1 MEQSE
6 RSTIINLCYAH
17 NTIVELTRITGFHWT
32 TFSRIMKAYDDSNLY
47 LEKQNVVCMIGS
59 GNFASALV
67 INVGDN
73 VKANPETFDPIV
85 NMWVFEEDINGRK
98 LTEIINEEHENVKY
112 LPGIKLP
119 SNVKAVPDVL
129 EAAEGADIYIFCLP
143 HQFVSKSCSVLKSQ
157 VKAGAIGISLIKGFQ
172 IKDGEL
178 ILMSEEI
185 SNMLNGM
192 PVSVL
197 MGANLA
203 TEIAEDQYFPNTD
216 TGFSDGMKMGNNTKA
231 AIIRM
236 GIMEMIEFVKLYEP
250 NTQISTYLESCGV
263 ADIMTTAYGGRNRA
277 LSEEFAKQYP
287 NNSFEDL
294 EKEMLNGQKLQGPL
308 TAKEVANVIK
318 TKKLEKKIPF
328 ICHYQCNLREEGI
341 PPQDL
346 LESVQFTTYK
356 FVK

>member
-1 MEQSE
+1 MV
-6 RSTIINLCYAH
+6 L
-17 NTIVELTRITGFHWT
+17 
-32 TFSRIMKAYDDSNLY
+32 K
-47 LEKQNVVCMIGS
+47 VCMIGS

-178 ILMSEEI
+178 ILMSQEI

-192 PVSVL
+192 PMSVL

-203 TEIAEDQYFPNTD
+203 TEIAEGKFCESTI
-216 TGFSDGMKMGNNTKA
+216 GCKS
-231 AIIRM
+231 
-236 GIMEMIEFVKLYEP
+236 YE
-250 NTQISTYLESCGV
+250 NGKTFRSLFQTNIFRTQIVEGGSNNCGKV
-263 ADIMTTAYGGRNRA
+263 WRSQEYNCCWSWI
-277 LSEEFAKQYP
+277 L
-287 NNSFEDL
+287 
-294 EKEMLNGQKLQGPL
+294 
-308 TAKEVANVIK
+308 
-318 TKKLEKKIPF
+318 
-328 ICHYQCNLREEGI
+328 
-341 PPQDL
+341 
-346 LESVQFTTYK
+346 
-356 FVK
+356 

>member
-1 MEQSE
+1 MV
-6 RSTIINLCYAH
+6 L
-17 NTIVELTRITGFHWT
+17 
-32 TFSRIMKAYDDSNLY
+32 K
-47 LEKQNVVCMIGS
+47 VCMIGS

-203 TEIAEDQYFPNTD
+203 TEIAEGKFCESTIGCKSYENGKTFRSLFQTNIFRTQIVEGDRITVEMCGGLKNIIAVGA
-216 TGFSDGMKMGNNTKA
+216 GFSDGMKMGNNTKA

-318 TKKLEKKIPF
+318 TKKLEKKFPLFVTINA
-328 ICHYQCNLREEGI
+328 ICEKEI